1 MKIRNLEQDGVVY
14 VSILDL
20 AQDLENALSNC
31 FGLSESEKAITDSIV
46 ADMRLMASQPDVF
59 GVDE

>member
-1 MKIRNLEQDGVVY
+1 MKVRNLEQDGVVY

-31 FGLSESEKAITDSIV
+31 LGLSESEKAITDSIV